1 MQPKET
7 MSSFP
12 SSVERTVAS
21 SLLLLNTTPLS
32 PSLSTPK
39 FHSDYSGDA
48 LLERRSGSKRFREIS
63 VSYGSYKSS
72 SSSLTEDDDDDDD
85 DGDSSE
91 KDIKSGSVSS
101 SAVTR
106 YDQMKLKVDS
116 TFLCAFSSILI
127 LCLFRFV
134 MCLCL
139 EAQRK
144 QTNMRDLKIHLTDSS
159 NENHSVFFILID
171 SSLEFVSLRYV
182 FVFIARKIR
191 TKVAWTTSCS
201 GDRKPNV
208 GEAEKVLSPASVSGE
223 ASSCLSSSS
232 SGISSERSLRY
243 AKRCR
248 GAIVSVAGI
257 NRETAAAAKRRGAGS
272 PHLHR
277 RGEAILKLL
286 SCCGGSSEVKIRQML
301 GDSPDT
307 SKALRMLLR
316 VDAVKR
322 SGSGGRYDPYVYMVH
337 IFIVHQLI

>member
-1 MQPKET
+1 MKCVT
-7 MSSFP
+7 SFKN
-12 SSVERTVAS
+12 SRALKGLLAGWGGLGLAS
-21 SLLLLNTTPLS
+21 NL
-32 PSLSTPK
+32 
-39 FHSDYSGDA
+39 
-48 LLERRSGSKRFREIS
+48 
-63 VSYGSYKSS
+63 
-72 SSSLTEDDDDDDD
+72 
-85 DGDSSE
+85 
-91 KDIKSGSVSS
+91 
-101 SAVTR
+101 
-106 YDQMKLKVDS
+106 
-116 TFLCAFSSILI
+116 
-127 LCLFRFV
+127 
-134 MCLCL
+134 
-139 EAQRK
+139 
-144 QTNMRDLKIHLTDSS
+144 
-159 NENHSVFFILID
+159 
-171 SSLEFVSLRYV
+171 
-182 FVFIARKIR
+182 IARKIR

-307 SKALRMLLR
+307 SKALRMYNLS
-316 VDAVKR
+316 V
-322 SGSGGRYDPYVYMVH
+322 SHSFSH
-337 IFIVHQLI
+337 TQIVACNINFYEI

>member
-1 MQPKET
+1 MYTRGTRWQREKFEKILINPRNFQKAWERRKRVKNAT
-7 MSSFP
+7 QGNNVFVSELRRTNGCIVSASSQHHTSLSLAFNSKVTLTFSIRITFLSFSSSF
-12 SSVERTVAS
+12 RS
-21 SLLLLNTTPLS
+21 SLTRSLCFHKIFWLS
-32 PSLSTPK
+32 ER

-182 FVFIARKIR
+182 FVF
-191 TKVAWTTSCS
+191 
-201 GDRKPNV
+201 
-208 GEAEKVLSPASVSGE
+208 VS
-223 ASSCLSSSS
+223 
-232 SGISSERSLRY
+232 R
-243 AKRCR
+243 AK
-248 GAIVSVAGI
+248 
-257 NRETAAAAKRRGAGS
+257 AK
-272 PHLHR
+272 
-277 RGEAILKLL
+277 
-286 SCCGGSSEVKIRQML
+286 
-301 GDSPDT
+301 
-307 SKALRMLLR
+307 
-316 VDAVKR
+316 
-322 SGSGGRYDPYVYMVH
+322 
-337 IFIVHQLI
+337 

>member
-1 MQPKET
+1 MQAKET

-72 SSSLTEDDDDDDD
+72 SSSLTDDDEDDDDDDDDD

-106 YDQMKLKVDS
+106 YDQMKLK
-116 TFLCAFSSILI
+116 
-127 LCLFRFV
+127 
-134 MCLCL
+134 
-139 EAQRK
+139 
-144 QTNMRDLKIHLTDSS
+144 
-159 NENHSVFFILID
+159 
-171 SSLEFVSLRYV
+171 
-182 FVFIARKIR
+182 IARKIR

-307 SKALRMLLR
+307 SKALRMYNLS
-316 VDAVKR
+316 V
-322 SGSGGRYDPYVYMVH
+322 SHSFSH
-337 IFIVHQLI
+337 TQIVACNINFYEI